1 MIRLT
6 STGKLFAVAAV
17 LLYLASLTSQSGLLL
32 LPIGIL
38 FGCYLV
44 NVFAARR
51 SVRALEIQPPASLQ
65 VCEGERPN
73 QPWRITNRSLKA
85 VGLLTF
91 TSPAGELFRLARMEK
106 GEARNLVPELS
117 FQRRGVFPNARVKVS
132 SIYPFGFIRVERTL
146 DLPGEIVVYPA
157 LYPTHPPRA
166 AGYDVMVGGK
176 FQGNRRAS
184 AGASFAGVRPMLA
197 GDPLRNVHWKAS
209 SKGQGLMVKT
219 FDEELAG
226 RVAVV
231 LDTSSDGTA
240 LDDAVRAAG
249 SLMFAALDEGHH
261 VEFIVPGEAEAML
274 IPPFADGHE
283 ILERLARI
291 ESQPG
296 SVTPDTLSAAVS
308 KVSSRSALCFVCS
321 EIPEGWLAVIERLA
335 EQGRVVDLCLPGQ
348 IDVMAEM
355 ERLQV
360 RLFTAR
366 EVLDPL

>member
-51 SVRALEIQPPASLQ
+51 SVHAVEIQPPASLQ
-65 VCEGERPN
+65 VSEGERPN
-73 QPWRITNRSLKA
+73 QPWRVTNRSPKP

-106 GEARNLVPELS
+106 GEARNLIPELS
-117 FQRRGVFPNARVKVS
+117 FQRRGVFPNARIKVS
-132 SIYPFGFIRVERTL
+132 SIFPFGFVRVERVL

-226 RVAVV
+226 RVALI
-231 LDTSSDGTA
+231 LDTTGEDA
-240 LDDAVRAAG
+240 FLDDAVRAAG

-261 VEFIVPGEAEAML
+261 VEFIIPGETEAML

-291 ESQPG
+291 ETQSD
-296 SVTPDTLSAAVS
+296 SITPDTLSVAVS
-308 KVSSRSALCFVCS
+308 KVSSRSALCLVFSSVN
-321 EIPEGWLAVIERLA
+321 ELILTALYRLV
-335 EQGRVVDLCLPGQ
+335 EQGREVTLCVPA
-348 IDVMAEM
+348 DAEFTAES
-355 ERLQV
+355 ERLTV
-360 RLFTAR
+360 RRFEPRTMH
-366 EVLDPL
+366 DPT